1 MAVAR
6 GSSAGVPHRVGLRQ
20 RHRADVHPFFR
31 LLRYARPHR
40 ARLGIAL
47 AAMLAYALAT
57 AGLALLVK
65 PIFDNVLPARQQLG
79 LVAGGIIGVYLV
91 KGLGSYFSSY
101 LMTDIGQRVVRDVR
115 DALFGHILGQSAAF
129 FARRTTGQLLSR
141 ITNDV
146 NQIQQAVSETIGDF
160 IREGL
165 ALVGYAATM
174 FYYDARLALV
184 VMTSAPII
192 VYPIVQLGQR
202 VRRSTRR
209 SQEQL
214 EELSHITTE
223 AFAGQRIV
231 KAFGAEAHERRRFAG
246 ASDRVYRT
254 NMKVTSALSALP
266 PIMELLGGV
275 GIAAALWYGSRQIAD
290 GRLTTGEFV
299 GFLSAMFMMYQPAR
313 KLSRVNANLQQA
325 IAAGQRI
332 FEMLDTHTEVTERPD
347 ARQASPLTRRVEF
360 DGVTFYYD
368 DGDGRHILDG
378 VSFSADVGQMIAI
391 VGLSGAGKTTLVN
404 LVPRFY
410 DVKAGAIRLDGTDIR
425 DVTLASLRA
434 QIAMVTQ
441 ETVLFDD
448 TIANNIAY
456 GAQHASPG
464 AIEMA
469 ARAAHAHEFVSALP
483 DGYQTRIGERGQR
496 LSGGQRQRLAI
507 ARALLKNSPILILD
521 EATSSLDAESE
532 QLVQDAL
539 ANLLRDR
546 TSFVIAH
553 RLSTV
558 RRADAIVVLDQGRVV
573 EIGRHDDLLARPES
587 AYARLYHLQM
597 FESVVPT
604 DDNGTR
610 AGAPAAATTGEAP
623 R

>member
-1 MAVAR
+1 
-6 GSSAGVPHRVGLRQ
+6 
-20 RHRADVHPFFR
+20 
-31 LLRYARPHR
+31 
-40 ARLGIAL
+40 
-47 AAMLAYALAT
+47 MLAYGLAT
-57 AGLALLVK
+57 AALALLVQ
-65 PIFDNVLPARQQLG
+65 PIFDSVLPTRERLG
-79 LVAGGIIGVYLV
+79 AVAGGIVAVYLV

-129 FARRTTGQLLSR
+129 FARRSTGQLLSR

-146 NQIQQAVSETIGDF
+146 NQIQQAVSETIGDL

-165 ALVGYAATM
+165 ALIGYAATM

-184 VMTSAPII
+184 VMTSAPVI

-214 EELSHITTE
+214 EDLSHITTE

-231 KAFGAEAHERRRFAG
+231 KAFGAEAHELRRFAG

-266 PIMELLGGV
+266 PIMEFLGGL
-275 GIAAALWYGSRQIAD
+275 GIAAALWYGSRQIVA
-290 GRLTTGEFV
+290 GRMTTGAFV
-299 GFLSAMFMMYQPAR
+299 GFLTAMFLMYQPAR

-332 FEMLDTHTEVTERPD
+332 FEMLDTHTEVLERAD
-347 ARQASPLTRRVEF
+347 ARVATPLTRGVEF
-360 DGVTFYYD
+360 DAVTFFYD

-378 VSFSADVGQMIAI
+378 VTFAAQAGQMIAI

-404 LVPRFY
+404 LLPRFY
-410 DVKAGAIRLDGTDIR
+410 DVKGGAIRLDGVDIR
-425 DVTLASLRA
+425 EFTIASLRS

-448 TIANNIAY
+448 TIARNVAY
-456 GAQHASPG
+456 AAPHVSQDL
-464 AIEMA
+464 IERA
-469 ARAAHAHEFVSALP
+469 ARAANAHDFIMALP
-483 DGYQTRIGERGQR
+483 EGYQTRIGERGQR

-539 ANLLRDR
+539 ANLLRGR

-558 RRADAIVVLDQGRVV
+558 RRADAIVVLEAGRVV
-573 EIGRHDDLLARPES
+573 EIGRHDELLARPES
-587 AYARLYHLQM
+587 AYARLYQLQM
-597 FESVVPT
+597 FESASNG
-604 DDNGTR
+604 DDNG
-610 AGAPAAATTGEAP
+610 GAAAHVTAATQEAP